1 MYFSFEPSAASAA
14 SALPDDLTAD
24 AVEALIRVVEAIPF
38 AQPAAVL
45 LRDVYRAAKGAK
57 YCQQQCRL
65 FAKYVHQVVEMFTKI
80 QGTQFEDPSIATALE
95 AILTEVKD
103 AITFM
108 QTLEG
113 RGFVRRM
120 LSSKSDDTKLQRLS
134 ASLHDKVQLLTA
146 QLTVEMAI
154 TPPSSAEFR
163 QDAEANEQLR
173 SRVEAMGGLDQLD
186 PADEATMRELTQD
199 LPFAQQFL
207 REELMFHVEEL
218 QKKTDAIMKEMTEG
232 PWDVIENKEV
242 RWFWYKRIKQNP
254 QNVQIVIE
262 MLMHLFTNPTPLGP
276 QAGPLVLPM
285 SDADIQTLAN
295 TIDKNKDGNLSVLE
309 ADAAFPADGKEV
321 GARIIELISNN
332 KNGSTGEQQKL
343 VVRPRSLPIRNRHFT
358 GRG

>member
-1 MYFSFEPSAASAA
+1 
-14 SALPDDLTAD
+14 
-24 AVEALIRVVEAIPF
+24 VEAIPF

-80 QGTQFEDPSIATALE
+80 KGTQFEDPSIATALE

-120 LSSKSDDTKLQRLS
+120 LSSKSDDTKLQHLS

-146 QLTVEMAI
+146 QLTVEMVI

-173 SRVEAMGGLDQLD
+173 SRVEAMGGLDRLD
-186 PADEATMRELTQD
+186 PQDKAAMQELTQD
-199 LPFAQQFL
+199 LPFDQQVV
-207 REELMFHVEEL
+207 REELVFHLEEL
-218 QKKTDAIMKEMTEG
+218 QKKTDAIMKAVEEG
-232 PWDVIENKEV
+232 PWDIIPN
-242 RWFWYKRIKQNP
+242 IKF
-254 QNVQIVIE
+254 I
-262 MLMHLFTNPTPLGP
+262 
-276 QAGPLVLPM
+276 
-285 SDADIQTLAN
+285 
-295 TIDKNKDGNLSVLE
+295 
-309 ADAAFPADGKEV
+309 
-321 GARIIELISNN
+321 
-332 KNGSTGEQQKL
+332 
-343 VVRPRSLPIRNRHFT
+343 
-358 GRG
+358 